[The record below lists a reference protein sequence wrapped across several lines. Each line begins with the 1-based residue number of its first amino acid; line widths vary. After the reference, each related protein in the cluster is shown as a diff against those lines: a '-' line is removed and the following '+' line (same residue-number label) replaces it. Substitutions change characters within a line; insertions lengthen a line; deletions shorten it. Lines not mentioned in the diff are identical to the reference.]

1 MNTRSNFLWLAI
13 LTMMA
18 RLLITAGT
26 AQAQI
31 QETQASRLD
40 QRVLA
45 TVFSGQERLHY
56 SVSWSGGVK
65 IGDIFLEILPDKARK
80 DGYLISAK
88 VSDYGPFKLIYPV
101 DDTFRCLV
109 SGPLKLPH
117 RYEVVQR
124 EGFSGKETRRM
135 TWYDQRLK
143 YVRYQK
149 NDETPERFE
158 LEGTVYNEFASFIIT
173 RALAFKENEEI
184 VVPTFA
190 DKKRH
195 EVRVALLAKEQKAT
209 IFGDKETL
217 KVQPK
222 MQFKGLYDKDGDTVL
237 WITDDACRVP
247 VEINSRIVVGSL
259 VAELV
264 DYANPACPELS
275 VPPQAP

>member
-1 MNTRSNFLWLAI
+1 MNFRSFFKWLTIPA
-13 LTMMA
+13 LTVT
-18 RLLITAGT
+18 LPVLAGFSL
-26 AQAQI
+26 AQAQ
-31 QETQASRLD
+31 ESQASRLD
-40 QRVLA
+40 QRVLT

-65 IGDIFLEILPDKARK
+65 IGDIFMEIVPDKAKK

-124 EGFSGKETRRM
+124 EGFSGRETRRM
-135 TWYDQRLK
+135 TWYDQHLK

-149 NDETPERFE
+149 NDETPERFD
-158 LEGTVYNEFASFIIT
+158 LEGTTYNEFASFIIT
-173 RALAFKENEEI
+173 RALAFTENEEI

-195 EVRVALLAKEQKAT
+195 EVRVALLAKEQRPT
-209 IFGDKETL
+209 LFGDKETL

-237 WITDDACRVP
+237 WLTNDSCRVP

-264 DYANPACPELS
+264 EYANPACTELR

>member
-1 MNTRSNFLWLAI
+1 MNTPHTFFWLTI
-13 LTMMA
+13 LMVTA
-18 RLLITAGT
+18 LPQITARP
-26 AQAQI
+26 AQAQV
-31 QETQASRLD
+31 QETQASQLD

-45 TVFSGQERLHY
+45 TIFSGKERLHY

-65 IGDIFLEILPDKARK
+65 IGDIFMEILPDKAKK
-80 DGYLISAK
+80 DGYQISAK

-109 SGPLKLPH
+109 NGPLKLPH
-117 RYEVVQR
+117 RYEVMQR
-124 EGFSGKETRRM
+124 EGFSGKETKRL

-149 NDETPERFE
+149 NDEAPERFD
-158 LEGTVYNEFASFIIT
+158 LEGTTYNEFASFIIT

-195 EVRVALLAKEQKAT
+195 EVRVGLLAQERKAT

-237 WITDDACRVP
+237 WLTNDTCRVP

-264 DYANPACPELS
+264 DYSNPACPGLK